1 MSLLICNKENGRWYI
16 TNEEISRIFDQE
28 NQQITG
34 GKITMGIIEVIKKQ
48 EREEGKLEGK
58 LEGEL
63 EKAIEI
69 AAEMKRDGLPVAQIV
84 KFTKLSAE
92 EIEGL

>member
-1 MSLLICNKENGRWYI
+1 
-16 TNEEISRIFDQE
+16 
-28 NQQITG
+28 
-34 GKITMGIIEVIKKQ
+34 MGIIEVIKKQ